1 MGAEGT
7 EEWVRILA
15 MSGEMDF
22 ERGVEDGCE

>member
-7 EEWVRILA
+7 EERAQILA

-22 ERGVEDGCE
+22 ERSTEDGHE